1 MSPYLIRLKPL
12 NRPHPIID
20 TVCVDLAG
28 LALNG
33 DTMKPITTSIF
44 ELFKI
49 GPGPSSSHTIGP
61 MKAGFDFITHVRT
74 LPASVLAASQT
85 IEVRLY
91 GSLSATGRGH
101 GTDRA
106 VLAGLLGENP
116 RTCSAAFIDSLT
128 HEEGATYSVALGAKT
143 LALSWDAIIFD
154 AFEHDFPYNNTLRIR
169 LLGEGGAELF
179 AREYYSV
186 GGGFIEWKGQ
196 DEFSPGQPVYPYSTM
211 GELKKI
217 LRSENLRLHEVML
230 ANEKAIT
237 GASEEE
243 IMDGLDHIVATME
256 ESVET
261 GVHAE
266 GILPGPIGLHR
277 KASVLYQRACKTTQS
292 TDHLMVTL
300 SAYAFGTAEE
310 NAAGHRIVTAPTA
323 GSCGVVPAIMY
334 ILKNHRNIA
343 PQALR
348 EGLMAAASVGFLAR
362 HNASIAGADVGCQG
376 EIGVASAMGAALLAY
391 AQGYRFQ
398 VTENAA
404 EIALEHHLGLTCDPV
419 LGYVQIPCI
428 ERNAMGALKAYTAFL
443 IASAEIPGN
452 HKVDLDQ
459 TIQAMGETGRDMC
472 SKYKETSQGGLALSV
487 VQC

>member
-1 MSPYLIRLKPL
+1 
-12 NRPHPIID
+12 
-20 TVCVDLAG
+20 
-28 LALNG
+28 
-33 DTMKPITTSIF
+33 MKPITTSIF

-74 LPASVLAASQT
+74 LPAPLLAASQT

-128 HEEGATYSVALGAKT
+128 HEEGATFSVALGAKT
-143 LALSWDAIIFD
+143 LCLSWDAIIFD

-179 AREYYSV
+179 TREYYSV
-186 GGGFIEWKGQ
+186 GGGFIQWKGE
-196 DEFSPGQPVYPYSTM
+196 DESSPGLPVYPYSTM

-237 GASEEE
+237 GASEDQ
-243 IMDGLDHIVATME
+243 IMDDLDHIVATME

-261 GVHAE
+261 GVHTE

-277 KASVLYQRACKTTQS
+277 KATVLYERACKTTQS
-292 TDHLMVTL
+292 TDHLMVAL

-348 EGLMAAASVGFLAR
+348 EGLMAAAAVGFLAR

>member
-1 MSPYLIRLKPL
+1 
-12 NRPHPIID
+12 
-20 TVCVDLAG
+20 
-28 LALNG
+28 
-33 DTMKPITTSIF
+33 MKPITTSIF

-61 MKAGFDFITHVRT
+61 MKAGFDFITTVRK
-74 LPASVLAASQT
+74 LSNEERARAAF
-85 IEVRLY
+85 IEVRLF
-91 GSLSATGRGH
+91 GSLSATGPGH

-106 VLAGLLGENP
+106 VLAGLLGENAK
-116 RTCSAAFIDSLT
+116 TCSSEFMDGLSRENT
-128 HEEGATYSVALGAKT
+128 EGYRVALGSKELVIT
-143 LALSWDAIIFD
+143 WDDIVFD
-154 AFEHDFPYNNTLRIR
+154 AFERDSSFSNTLIIR
-169 LLGEGGAELF
+169 LLDRDRSVLF
-179 AREYYSV
+179 EREYYSV
-186 GGGFIEWKGQ
+186 GGGFILWKGQ
-196 DEFSPGQPVYPYSTM
+196 EEEERGTPMYPYSTM
-211 GELKKI
+211 EELKKI
-217 LRSENLRLHEVML
+217 LRTENLRLHEVIL

-243 IMDGLDHIVATME
+243 ITAGLDHIVSTME
-256 ESVET
+256 EAVDT
-261 GVHAE
+261 GINSE

-277 KASVLYQRACKTTQS
+277 KASVLYKRACKMAHS
-292 TDHLMVTL
+292 TDHLMVAL
-300 SAYAFGTAEE
+300 SAYAFGASEE

-323 GSCGVVPAIMY
+323 GSCGVMPAVIY
-334 ILKNHRNIA
+334 VLKNHRNIA
-343 PQALR
+343 PHALH
-348 EGLMAAASVGFLAR
+348 EGLMAAAAVGFLAK

-376 EIGVASAMGAALLAY
+376 EIGVASAMAASFLAY

-398 VTENAA
+398 VSENAA

-459 TIQAMGETGRDMC
+459 VIRAMAETGRDMC
-472 SKYKETSQGGLALSV
+472 TKYKETSLGGLALSV

>member
-1 MSPYLIRLKPL
+1 
-12 NRPHPIID
+12 
-20 TVCVDLAG
+20 
-28 LALNG
+28 
-33 DTMKPITTSIF
+33 
-44 ELFKI
+44 
-49 GPGPSSSHTIGP
+49 
-61 MKAGFDFITHVRT
+61 MKAGYDFINTVRA
-74 LPASVLAASQT
+74 LPPDVLARAES
-85 IEVRLY
+85 IKVHLY

-116 RTCSAAFIDSLT
+116 RTCSSEFMDDLDRENPREYEVRLGTKTCRLT
-128 HEEGATYSVALGAKT
+128 
-143 LALSWDAIIFD
+143 WDDIVFD
-154 AFEHDFPYNNTLRIR
+154 AVDRDLSFSNTLVIR
-169 LLGEGGAELF
+169 LLGENSIPLF
-179 AREYYSV
+179 EREYYSV
-186 GGGFIEWKGQ
+186 GGGFIQWKGQ
-196 DEFSPGQPVYPYSTM
+196 KEQVRGLPVYPYATM
-211 GELKKI
+211 EGLKKI
-217 LRSENLRLHEVML
+217 LRTQKLRLHEVIL
-230 ANEKAIT
+230 ANEQALT

-243 IMDGLDHIVATME
+243 ILQGLDAIISTME
-256 ESVET
+256 EAVET
-261 GVHAE
+261 GIRSQ

-277 KASVLYQRACKTTQS
+277 KAWVLYQRACKMTHS
-292 TDHLMVTL
+292 TDHLMVAL
-300 SAYAFGTAEE
+300 SAYAFGASEE

-323 GSCGVVPAIMY
+323 GSSGVMPAVVY
-334 ILKNHRNIA
+334 VLKNHKNIA
-343 PQALR
+343 PHALH
-348 EGLMAAASVGFLAR
+348 EGLMAAAAVGFLAR

-376 EIGVASAMGAALLAY
+376 EIGVASAMAASFLAY

-459 TIQAMGETGRDMC
+459 VIRAMAETGRDMC
-472 SKYKETSQGGLALSV
+472 SKYKETSLGGLAQSV

>member
-1 MSPYLIRLKPL
+1 M
-12 NRPHPIID
+12 
-20 TVCVDLAG
+20 T
-28 LALNG
+28 
-33 DTMKPITTSIF
+33 PITTSIF

-74 LPASVLAASQT
+74 LPETVLAASQA

-116 RTCSAAFIDSLT
+116 QTCSAAFIDSLNRD
-128 HEEGATYSVALGAKT
+128 EGSKYPVVVGSRILY
-143 LALSWDAIIFD
+143 LSWDAIIFD

-169 LLGEGGAELF
+169 LLGEGGAVVFE
-179 AREYYSV
+179 REYYSV
-186 GGGFIEWKGQ
+186 GGGFIQWKGQ
-196 DEFSPGQPVYPYSTM
+196 NETSPGQPVYPYSTM
-211 GELKKI
+211 EELKKI
-217 LRSENLRLHEVML
+217 LRSENIRLHELML

-237 GASEEE
+237 GAAEKQ
-243 IMDGLDHIVATME
+243 IMDGLDTIVATME

-261 GVHAE
+261 GIHTE

-292 TDHLMVTL
+292 TDHLMVAL
-300 SAYAFGTAEE
+300 SAYAFATAEE

-323 GSCGVVPAIMY
+323 GSSGVMPAIMY
-334 ILKNHRNIA
+334 VLKNHRHIA

-348 EGLMAAASVGFLAR
+348 EGLLASASVGFLAR

-376 EIGVASAMGAALLAY
+376 EIGVASAMAASLLTY

-459 TIQAMGETGRDMC
+459 TIRAMAETGRDMC
-472 SKYKETSQGGLALSV
+472 AKYKETSLGGLALSV

>member
-1 MSPYLIRLKPL
+1 ME
-12 NRPHPIID
+12 
-20 TVCVDLAG
+20 
-28 LALNG
+28 
-33 DTMKPITTSIF
+33 PITTSIF

-61 MKAGFDFITHVRT
+61 MKAGFDFISTVRK
-74 LPASVLAASQT
+74 LSADILSGAGS

-106 VLAGLLGENP
+106 VLAGLLGQNP
-116 RTCSAAFIDSLT
+116 KTCSSEFMDGLSREATDGYRVVLGENTLVLT
-128 HEEGATYSVALGAKT
+128 WKDIV
-143 LALSWDAIIFD
+143 FD
-154 AFEHDFPYNNTLRIR
+154 AFERDFAFSNTLIIR
-169 LLGEGGAELF
+169 LLGKDGSVLF
-179 AREYYSV
+179 AREYYSI
-186 GGGFIEWKGQ
+186 GGGFIQWQGQ
-196 DEFSPGQPVYPYSTM
+196 IEEERGGPVYPYSTM
-211 GELKKI
+211 EELKKI
-217 LRSENLRLHEVML
+217 LRSEHLRLHEVIL

-237 GASEEE
+237 GASGEE
-243 IMDGLDHIVATME
+243 IMAGLDHIVTTME
-256 ESVET
+256 EAVDT
-261 GVHAE
+261 GIGSE

-277 KASVLYQRACKTTQS
+277 KAPVLYKRACKMTHS
-292 TDHLMVTL
+292 TDHLMVVL
-300 SAYAFGTAEE
+300 SAYAFGASEE

-323 GSCGVVPAIMY
+323 GSCGVVPAAIY
-334 ILKNHRNIA
+334 ILKNHRNISTH
-343 PQALR
+343 ALH
-348 EGLMAAASVGFLAR
+348 EGLMAAAAVGFLAKN
-362 HNASIAGADVGCQG
+362 NASIAGADVGCQG
-376 EIGVASAMGAALLAY
+376 EIGVASAMAASCLAY

-459 TIQAMGETGRDMC
+459 VIRAMAETGRDM
-472 SKYKETSQGGLALSV
+472 SKKYKETSMGGLALSV
-487 VQC
+487 VEC